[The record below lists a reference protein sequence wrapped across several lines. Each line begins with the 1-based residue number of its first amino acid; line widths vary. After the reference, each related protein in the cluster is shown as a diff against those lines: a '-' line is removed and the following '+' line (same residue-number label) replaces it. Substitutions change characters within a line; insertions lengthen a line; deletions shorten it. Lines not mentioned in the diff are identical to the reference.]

1 MSLKHKRSFIS
12 IPVSSE
18 ESQKGNEILQDKSN
32 DTVEAESYDALKGPN
47 HKLSLKFLCSD
58 TSADQRKL
66 CEGFWKVI
74 DQHPE
79 LDRIMARGWSGKW

>member
-1 MSLKHKRSFIS
+1 MSLKNQRSLMS

-18 ESQKGNEILQDKSN
+18 ESQKGHEIHQDESN
-32 DTVEAESYDALKGPN
+32 DTVEAESKDALKAPN

-58 TSADQRKL
+58 TPSDQRKL
-66 CEGFWKVI
+66 CESFWKVI

-79 LDRIMARGWSGKW
+79 LDRIMARGWSGK

>member
-1 MSLKHKRSFIS
+1 MSIKHKRSFIS

-18 ESQKGNEILQDKSN
+18 ESQKEHEIHQDKSN
-32 DTVEAESYDALKGPN
+32 DTVNVESEDAPKAPN

-58 TSADQRKL
+58 TPSGQRKI
-66 CEGFWKVI
+66 CESFWKVI

-79 LDRIMARGWSGKW
+79 LNRIMARGWSGK